1 MAGRA
6 RATFDK
12 IQKERDRQE
21 KQAAKR
27 ARRQGLKVEP
37 PLTGDD
43 PWAVADDD
51 LNRAD
56 REAQSDPERD
66 AVGPD
71 PTPSA

>member
-37 PLTGDD
+37 PLTGEN
-43 PWAVADDD
+43 PWATGDEE

-56 REAQSDPERD
+56 REAANE
-66 AVGPD
+66 AAGTD
-71 PTPSA
+71 PTPSV

>member
-37 PLTGDD
+37 PLTGDNPFATGD
-43 PWAVADDD
+43 AD
-51 LNRAD
+51 A
-56 REAQSDPERD
+56 ESDGASD
-66 AVGPD
+66 AIGPD
-71 PTPSA
+71 PTSSV